1 MIECISYFVH
11 YIQGC
16 WRHILFIFLTWT
28 VLDSASCALW
38 KIFFQK
44 DIHKY
49 IQTNE
54 IMTPDMVQV
63 RTWPIFVGDQAMR
76 TYGNFEG
83 FPYNSALFRLAIS
96 WPLWYRND
104 IQQNL
109 RWCSKS
115 AVASAWRLLLVP
127 PTFLDL
133 HDVETPAFSWCKWC
147 GAFFISIFAACFGQK
162 KNIHECLWSG
172 IWGYHSPVKNRLK
185 ISPEIQSTNTNNHTH
200 SNVCKCIILS
210 AILIDGHDEYWKLIF
225 WVLQFVLLCS
235 KKRRCRDKL
244 RFRTRTRKGVFSKE
258 APIAAQVLQT

>member
-133 HDVETPAFSWCKWC
+133 HDVENPRIFLVQMVWSFLHFDFCCLLWPEKKHPWM
-147 GAFFISIFAACFGQK
+147 FVVWNLRISLTSEKIAWKYHQK
-162 KNIHECLWSG
+162 SKAPTQTTIH
-172 IWGYHSPVKNRLK
+172 IVMYV
-185 ISPEIQSTNTNNHTH
+185 
-200 SNVCKCIILS
+200 NV
-210 AILIDGHDEYWKLIF
+210 
-225 WVLQFVLLCS
+225 
-235 KKRRCRDKL
+235 
-244 RFRTRTRKGVFSKE
+244 
-258 APIAAQVLQT
+258 